1 MSAERLA
8 APPPDTFA
16 PQILVLS
23 DLQNDLVN
31 PHDCARKLN
40 QLQVR
45 LRSRLPQRRVQASR
59 SLLRAHIQT
68 PERVLLG
75 LQALT
80 YAVAGRWLMMLV
92 SAAQLAY
99 LLHKAQRGGSSLH
112 AADMISALPQ
122 EKRARIWRLA
132 LCGALL
138 ILIVI
143 RYAGATRTPVRS
155 SLTRCD

>member
-1 MSAERLA
+1 M
-8 APPPDTFA
+8 
-16 PQILVLS
+16 
-23 DLQNDLVN
+23 
-31 PHDCARKLN
+31 
-40 QLQVR
+40 
-45 LRSRLPQRRVQASR
+45 
-59 SLLRAHIQT
+59 
-68 PERVLLG
+68 LLG

-112 AADMISALPQ
+112 AADMISVLPQ
-122 EKRARIWRLA
+122 EKRTRIWRLA

-143 RYAGATRTPVRS
+143 RHAGALRTRFCS
-155 SLTRCD
+155 SLTLCRKRQVGRGRNQAGHAAAGGARQYGEHAP

>member
-1 MSAERLA
+1 M
-8 APPPDTFA
+8 
-16 PQILVLS
+16 LS

-45 LRSRLPQRRVQASR
+45 LTQPALQRLVEAARSHFCTHV
-59 SLLRAHIQT
+59 QT

-99 LLHKAQRGGSSLH
+99 LLHKAHMGHSGFH
-112 AADMISALPQ
+112 AADMISVLPQ
-122 EKRARIWRLA
+122 EKRSRIWRLA

-143 RYAGATRTPVRS
+143 RCAGAWRTLVPPA
-155 SLTRCD
+155 

>member
-1 MSAERLA
+1 M
-8 APPPDTFA
+8 
-16 PQILVLS
+16 LS

-45 LRSRLPQRRVQASR
+45 LTQPALQRRVEAAR
-59 SLLRAHIQT
+59 SHFCTHVQT

-99 LLHKAQRGGSSLH
+99 LLHKAHLGRSGFH
-112 AADMISALPQ
+112 AADMISVLPQ
-122 EKRARIWRLA
+122 EKRSRIWRLA

-143 RYAGATRTPVRS
+143 RFAGALRTLARP
-155 SLTRCD
+155 LQPDAQ